1 MRSDKAYEKF
11 KNVHYALHTNVIKN
25 SLKTKQ
31 RDAKQRPKSL
41 L

>member
-1 MRSDKAYEKF
+1 MKSSKMYIM
-11 KNVHYALHTNVIKN
+11 HYIQMDVIKN